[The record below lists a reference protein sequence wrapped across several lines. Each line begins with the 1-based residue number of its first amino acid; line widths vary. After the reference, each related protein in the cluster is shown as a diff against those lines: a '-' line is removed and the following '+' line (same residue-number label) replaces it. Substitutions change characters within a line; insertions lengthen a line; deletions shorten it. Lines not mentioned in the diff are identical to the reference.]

1 MAAVAARQWRSKQSE
16 AVVAAVAGI
25 IAASS
30 KNIRLD
36 SMAQTATDSELL
48 VNVGAGAV
56 AGACQIALFNP
67 LDCLRVRWQV
77 AAPGTAPSASEFALA
92 IVRTEGWWAGLH
104 RPGLLVNCAA
114 ISTSQGLRFGLYP
127 AAREVLVAADARPAA
142 APLVMFASGL
152 LSGCAGYFVA
162 APLMLLKVR
171 AHAAAQLRL
180 AGLCT
185 AAPVVPTS
193 LFGFWLGSGPLVVRG
208 ALLTA
213 GQMAGYDG
221 AKRAGRA
228 SGVLRDGPVL
238 HALAAV
244 VAGLCAATASAP
256 ADVVQT
262 RMQSAAQRAP
272 PPRLGSSCGP
282 HPPAV
287 PLPTVGVVATM
298 RVLAHE
304 GGPAAFFR
312 GWGLSVLR
320 MVPTFIV
327 GTAVIEQLR
336 RAMGLTYLR

>member
-1 MAAVAARQWRSKQSE
+1 MP
-16 AVVAAVAGI
+16 
-25 IAASS
+25 
-30 KNIRLD
+30 N
-36 SMAQTATDSELL
+36 SELL
-48 VNVGAGAV
+48 ANVGAGAL

-77 AAPGTAPSASEFALA
+77 AAPGNAASASAFALD
-92 IVRTEGWWAGLH
+92 IVRTEGWWTGLH

-114 ISTSQGLRFGLYP
+114 IFTSQGLRFGLYP
-127 AAREVLVAADARPAA
+127 AARELLVAVDDRPAA

-180 AGLCT
+180 SGVCT
-185 AAPVVPTS
+185 AAPVVPSS
-193 LFGFWLGSGPLVVRG
+193 LFGFWLGSTPLVVRG

-221 AKRAGRA
+221 AKQAGRA
-228 SGVLRDGPVL
+228 SGALRDGPVL

-262 RMQSAAQRAP
+262 RMQSDAQRAKRP
-272 PPRLGSSCGP
+272 DATSRGPRA
-282 HPPAV
+282 PAV
-287 PLPTVGVVATM
+287 APTALDVVGTVRA
-298 RVLAHE
+298 LARE
-304 GGPAAFFR
+304 GGPAAFYR
-312 GWGLSVLR
+312 GWGLSVVRLI
-320 MVPTFIV
+320 PTFIV
-327 GTAVIEQLR
+327 GTTVFEQLR
-336 RAMGLTYLR
+336 RAMGLAYLR